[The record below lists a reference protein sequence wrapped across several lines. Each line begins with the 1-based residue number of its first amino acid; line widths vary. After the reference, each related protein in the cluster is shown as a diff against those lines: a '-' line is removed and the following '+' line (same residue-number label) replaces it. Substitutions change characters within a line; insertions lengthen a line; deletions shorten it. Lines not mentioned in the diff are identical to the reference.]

1 MRDNKRSSMTEE
13 RREDTKLT
21 LRDIWELTK
30 DAFAAM
36 LGSALVFILP
46 YMLFTGAFFSQEE
59 SVGSSAGRGWLAY
72 IVLAIVL
79 YFVISNLEDFLNGIG
94 RYFTD
99 AAKFVEGKS
108 FIKKAFWAFLFVA
121 YSWGWAEYTEVTLF
135 ATALLMIPALIT
147 YDKYKRMLERKAEND

>member
-46 YMLFTGAFFSQEE
+46 YMLFTGAFFPKKNLLEVAQAE
-59 SVGSSAGRGWLAY
+59 GGWL
-72 IVLAIVL
+72 I
-79 YFVISNLEDFLNGIG
+79 
-94 RYFTD
+94 
-99 AAKFVEGKS
+99 
-108 FIKKAFWAFLFVA
+108 
-121 YSWGWAEYTEVTLF
+121 
-135 ATALLMIPALIT
+135 
-147 YDKYKRMLERKAEND
+147 